1 VPERPRRGSRTG
13 VPDGIFSN
21 QKFQFGYILEGLAM
35 EDVGIF
41 LALWPILLQF
51 GIFCGSMVYFMV
63 IWYIFTILVCCTK
76 NNLATLPS
84 VTTNI
89 Q

>member
-1 VPERPRRGSRTG
+1 
-13 VPDGIFSN
+13 
-21 QKFQFGYILEGLAM
+21 M